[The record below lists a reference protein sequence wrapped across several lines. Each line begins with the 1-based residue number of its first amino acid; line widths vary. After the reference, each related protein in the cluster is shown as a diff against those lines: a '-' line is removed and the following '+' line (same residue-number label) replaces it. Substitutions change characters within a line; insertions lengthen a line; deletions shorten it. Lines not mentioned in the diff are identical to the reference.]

1 MFSKVLVANR
11 GEIAVRVIRTCAEL
25 GIATVAVHSDADR
38 EAMHVR
44 VADEAVALGGDLPAE
59 SYLDADKI
67 LKAAA
72 DTGADAVH
80 PGYGFLAENADF
92 ARAVDEAGMTFIG
105 PPADAIAAMG
115 EKVAA
120 RRVAEEAEVP
130 CVPGTRGAVESVEE
144 ILDFGAAHGYPIAVK
159 ASYGGGGH
167 GMRLVHNPEQ
177 AHDALAAARR
187 EAQAAFGRP
196 DVYLERYLA
205 HARHVEVQIFA
216 DRHGTVVWLGDR
228 DCSVQRR
235 HQKLVE
241 ESPAPELSSR
251 LRRAMGEAAVRVAR
265 AVGYL
270 GAGTVEFLVEDDRFY
285 FLEMNTRIQVEHPV
299 TEQVLGL
306 DLVAEQI
313 RVAAGEPL
321 TVQESGPAPRGHAI
335 ECRVNAEDPAGGLF
349 LPSPGII
356 TRLTVPHRPGVRFD
370 TGYEAGDEVLP
381 YYDSMIGKLIVW
393 APDRDTAIRRMLAT
407 LEEVRIEG
415 VATTLPA
422 SRAVLSHPDFQ
433 AVRFTTR
440 WLESAVDLPQAL
452 EAAGEAADAAEEET
466 ARRDEVWVGG
476 RRYVIPYFGTAQN
489 VGASRPGEPEG
500 RRRRSTWTRGPARR
514 GAGAGSSAAPGAV
527 TSPMQGTVVSVAVS
541 EGDTVSAGDVL
552 FVVEAMKMENPVRAT
567 AAGVVT
573 ELRAAVGDV
582 VAAGTVLAVLG
593 HTEEASR

>member
-306 DLVAEQI
+306 G
-313 RVAAGEPL
+313 R
-321 TVQESGPAPRGHAI
+321 RGRA
-335 ECRVNAEDPAGGLF
+335 
-349 LPSPGII
+349 
-356 TRLTVPHRPGVRFD
+356 PHRPGV
-370 TGYEAGDEVLP
+370 
-381 YYDSMIGKLIVW
+381 W
-393 APDRDTAIRRMLAT
+393 ARAARTRDR
-407 LEEVRIEG
+407 V
-415 VATTLPA
+415 
-422 SRAVLSHPDFQ
+422 
-433 AVRFTTR
+433 
-440 WLESAVDLPQAL
+440 
-452 EAAGEAADAAEEET
+452 
-466 ARRDEVWVGG
+466 
-476 RRYVIPYFGTAQN
+476 
-489 VGASRPGEPEG
+489 PGE
-500 RRRRSTWTRGPARR
+500 RRGSSRRPVPPLARDHHSAHRAAPARR
-514 GAGAGSSAAPGAV
+514 
-527 TSPMQGTVVSVAVS
+527 
-541 EGDTVSAGDVL
+541 
-552 FVVEAMKMENPVRAT
+552 PVRHRVR
-567 AAGVVT
+567 G
-573 ELRAAVGDV
+573 R
-582 VAAGTVLAVLG
+582 
-593 HTEEASR
+593 